1 MIICMPVRLNCSV
14 NNISKSIYNLV
25 PSDLFSL
32 FHILFS
38 QRTSF
43 LHFLFLF
50 SFLYFFFFFFLLF
63 YYYLVLRYG
72 YGTGS
77 RNREQGRN
85 RFKTWVPGTRI
96 ILGKGYFYLYYYTQ

>member
-50 SFLYFFFFFFLLF
+50 SFLYFFFFFFFLLF
-63 YYYLVLRYG
+63 YYY
-72 YGTGS
+72 YGTGM
-77 RNREQGRN
+77 EQ
-85 RFKTWVPGTRI
+85 VPGTGNREGTS
-96 ILGKGYFYLYYYTQ
+96 LKHGYPVRG